1 MCEEYK
7 THHLEQQP
15 THHAPVLLL
24 ESINALAIR
33 SDGIYVDCTF
43 GRGGHSREI
52 LKLLSD
58 GGKLLAIDKDEA
70 ALASDNCQ
78 QMLKD
83 SRFDIEHG
91 SYAKLNHF
99 IEQRDWVGQVDGI
112 LMDLG
117 VSSPQ
122 LDDAQRG
129 FSFMHDGPLDLR
141 MDQTQG
147 MSAAQWLSQVSES
160 ELKKV
165 LRELG
170 EERFAGRIASAVVSS
185 RLNDPIVS
193 TLQLANL
200 VEKAVPRR
208 ERNKHPATRTFLA
221 IRLLVNHE
229 LDELQQ
235 CLPQI
240 IHALTTG
247 GRMAVISF
255 HSLEDRIVKRFIRDQ
270 SRPGDSG
277 LMGHEPITNPP
288 RLKKSGKI
296 TRASAAELKANP
308 RSRSAILR
316 IAERTSICV

>member
-1 MCEEYK
+1 MTK
-7 THHLEQQP
+7 ADQLEQK
-15 THHAPVLLL
+15 TTHAPVLLS
-24 ESINALAIR
+24 ESIDALVVR
-33 SDGIYVDCTF
+33 SDGIYIDCTF

-52 LKLLSD
+52 LNRIGD
-58 GGKLLAIDKDEA
+58 AGKLLAIDKDEA
-70 ALASDNCQ
+70 ALASDNCKQ
-78 QMLKD
+78 LLKD
-83 SRFDIEHG
+83 SRFDVEHG
-91 SYAKLNHF
+91 SYADLSRF
-99 IEQRDWVGQVDGI
+99 IKQRDWIGQVDGV

-122 LDDAQRG
+122 LDDAARG
-129 FSFMHDGPLDLR
+129 FSFMRDGPLDLR

-147 MSAAQWLSQVSES
+147 ISAAQWLAQVSES

-165 LRELG
+165 LQDLG
-170 EERFAGRIASAVVSS
+170 EERFSGRIASTIVST
-185 RLNDPIVS
+185 RLEAPIIS
-193 TLQLANL
+193 TLQLARL
-200 VEKAVPRR
+200 VEQAVPRR

-240 IHALTTG
+240 IPALKTG
-247 GRMAVISF
+247 GRMSIISF

-277 LMGHEPITNPP
+277 LMGHEPISNPP
-288 RLKKSGKI
+288 RLKKTGGI
-296 TRASAAELKANP
+296 VRASAAELKANP

-316 IAERTSICV
+316 VAERTSVCA

>member
-1 MCEEYK
+1 L
-7 THHLEQQP
+7 TNADQLEQQA
-15 THHAPVLLL
+15 THHAPVLLA
-24 ESINALAIR
+24 ESINALAVR
-33 SDGIYVDCTF
+33 SDGFYIDCTF
-43 GRGGHSREI
+43 GRGGHSKEI
-52 LKLLSD
+52 LNRL
-58 GGKLLAIDKDEA
+58 GQNGKLLAIDKDEA
-70 ALASDNCQ
+70 ALASDNCRQ
-78 QMLKD
+78 LLKD

-91 SYAKLNHF
+91 SYAELNCF
-99 IEQRDWVGQVDGI
+99 IKQRDWIGQVDGV

-147 MSAAQWLSQVSES
+147 ISAAQWLAQVSES

-170 EERFAGRIASAVVSS
+170 EERFAGRIAHAIVAS
-185 RLNDPIVS
+185 RLDDPIIS
-193 TLQLANL
+193 TLQLAKL
-200 VEKAVPRR
+200 VEQAVPRR

-221 IRLLVNHE
+221 IRLLVNRE

-235 CLPQI
+235 CLPQAI
-240 IHALTTG
+240 EALKTG

-270 SRPGDSG
+270 SSPGDTG
-277 LMGHEPITNPP
+277 LMGCEPISNPP
-288 RLKKSGKI
+288 RLKKTGKI
-296 TRASAAELKANP
+296 IRASVAELKVNP

-316 IAERTSICV
+316 VAERTSVCV

>member
-1 MCEEYK
+1 LSVAQVPLLH
-7 THHLEQQP
+7 T
-15 THHAPVLLL
+15 PVLLL

-33 SDGIYVDCTF
+33 SDGIYIDCTF
-43 GRGGHSREI
+43 GRGGHSQEI
-52 LKLLSD
+52 LKHLGD

-70 ALASDNCQ
+70 ALVSDGCQ
-78 QMLKD
+78 QLLTD
-83 SRFDIEHG
+83 SRFEIEHG
-91 SYAKLNHF
+91 SYAQLSRF
-99 IEQRDWVGQVDGI
+99 IEQRGWVGRVDGV

-147 MSAAQWLSQVSES
+147 MSAAQWLVQVSES
-160 ELKKV
+160 DLKSV

-170 EERFAGRIASAVVSS
+170 EERFAGRIAQAIVSS
-185 RLNDPIVS
+185 RTSTPIDS
-193 TLQLANL
+193 TLQLARL

-221 IRLLVNHE
+221 IRLLVNRE

-235 CLPQI
+235 CLPQVVEG
-240 IHALTTG
+240 LKTG

-270 SRPGDSG
+270 SHPGDTG
-277 LMGHEPITNPP
+277 LMGCEPISNPP
-288 RLKKSGKI
+288 RLKKAGKMI
-296 TRASAAELKANP
+296 RASAAELESNVRA
-308 RSRSAILR
+308 RSAILR
-316 IAERTSICV
+316 VAERTSVCV

>member
-1 MCEEYK
+1 MNK
-7 THHLEQQP
+7 ADLLEQKN
-15 THHAPVLLL
+15 THAPVLLS
-24 ESINALAIR
+24 ESIDALDVR
-33 SDGIYVDCTF
+33 SNGIYIDCTF

-52 LKLLSD
+52 LNRIGD
-58 GGKLLAIDKDEA
+58 AGKLLAIDKDEA

-78 QMLKD
+78 QLLKD
-83 SRFDIEHG
+83 PRFDVERG
-91 SYAKLNHF
+91 SYADLSRF
-99 IEQRDWVGQVDGI
+99 IKQRDWVGQVDGV

-122 LDDAQRG
+122 LDDAARG

-147 MSAAQWLSQVSES
+147 MSAAQWLAEVSES

-165 LRELG
+165 LQDLG
-170 EERFAGRIASAVVSS
+170 EERFSGRIASTIVST
-185 RLNDPIVS
+185 RLEAPIIS
-193 TLQLANL
+193 TLQLASL
-200 VEKAVPRR
+200 VERAVPRR

-240 IHALTTG
+240 IPVLKAG
-247 GRMAVISF
+247 GRMAIISF

-270 SRPGDSG
+270 SRPGDTG
-277 LMGHEPITNPP
+277 LMGHEPIRNPP
-288 RLKKSGKI
+288 RLKKAGGI
-296 TRASAAELKANP
+296 VRASAAELKANP

-316 IAERTSICV
+316 VAERTSVCA

>member
-1 MCEEYK
+1 MTK
-7 THHLEQQP
+7 ADQLEQKN
-15 THHAPVLLL
+15 THAPVLLS
-24 ESINALAIR
+24 ESIDALVVR
-33 SDGIYVDCTF
+33 SDGIYIDCTF

-52 LKLLSD
+52 LNRIGD
-58 GGKLLAIDKDEA
+58 TGKLLAIDKDEA
-70 ALASDNCQ
+70 ALASDNCKQ
-78 QMLKD
+78 LLKD
-83 SRFDIEHG
+83 PRFDVEHG
-91 SYAKLNHF
+91 SYADLSRFVK
-99 IEQRDWVGQVDGI
+99 QRDWVGHVDGV

-122 LDDAQRG
+122 LDDAARG
-129 FSFMHDGPLDLR
+129 FSFMRDGPLDLR

-147 MSAAQWLSQVSES
+147 MSAAQWLAQVSES

-165 LRELG
+165 LQDLG
-170 EERFAGRIASAVVSS
+170 EERFSGRIASSIVAT
-185 RLNDPIVS
+185 RLDAPIIS
-193 TLQLANL
+193 TLQLARL
-200 VEKAVPRR
+200 VEQAVPRR

-240 IHALTTG
+240 IPALKTG
-247 GRMAVISF
+247 GRMAIISF

-277 LMGHEPITNPP
+277 LMGHEPISNPP
-288 RLKKSGKI
+288 RLKKAGGI
-296 TRASAAELKANP
+296 VRASTAELKANP

-316 IAERTSICV
+316 VAERTSVCA